1 VIVGALPY
9 HREVTTE
16 LPSDLDSTASTAA
29 STAASA
35 PFEVAE
41 FFAGI
46 GLARLGLERAGSFKV
61 TWANDLDAQKHEMYK
76 GHFDDPE
83 DHYVLRDIREI
94 AGDIRSELAP
104 GRVDLAWASFPCTDL
119 SLAGGRSGLAGKH
132 SSTFWD
138 FTDVIDAMGKRD
150 GELPRVIALENVN
163 GFATSHNGADMKA
176 AIKRLNDLGYWADVV
191 TLDGR
196 RFVPQSRPRL
206 FVVAASEKLAKLA
219 VDDRRDTALRPSWLD
234 RVLDDEDLTTYRT
247 RLDEPPA
254 LRTTGWTDLVDPDD
268 DPDVEWWDDKRVTH
282 FESQLSDLNKARV
295 EKLGSEPEASYRTAY
310 RRTRNG
316 VPAWEIREDDVAGCL
331 RTARGGSSKQAVV
344 RMQKGKQMR
353 VRWMTAQE
361 YAKLMGAPGYTLPA
375 KRNQAIMGFGD
386 AVCVDAVAWL
396 TENYL
401 RPLLESHRKSES
413 LPAQRTALSH

>member
-1 VIVGALPY
+1 M
-9 HREVTTE
+9 TTV
-16 LPSDLDSTASTAA
+16 LPSDLDSTA

-46 GLARLGLERAGSFKV
+46 GLARLGLERAGGFKV
-61 TWANDLDAQKHEMYK
+61 TWANDLDAQKHDMYK
-76 GHFDDPE
+76 GHFTDDE

-94 AGDIRSELAP
+94 AGDIDSEQAP
-104 GRVDLAWASFPCTDL
+104 GNVDLAWASFPCTDL

-138 FTDVIDAMGKRD
+138 FTDVIKAMGERK
-150 GELPRVIALENVN
+150 GGKLPSVIALENVN

-176 AIKRLNDLGYWADVV
+176 AIERLNDLGYWADVV
-191 TLDGR
+191 TLDAR
-196 RFVPQSRPRL
+196 RFVAQSRPRL
-206 FVVAASEKLAKLA
+206 FVVAAQEELAKPRT
-219 VDDRRDTALRPSWLD
+219 DDRRDTSLRPSWLD
-234 RVLDDEDLTTYRT
+234 RVLDDKDLKTHRT
-247 RLDEPPA
+247 LLLDEPPA
-254 LRTTGWTDLVDPDD
+254 LRTTGWTDLVDPDVDTVD
-268 DPDVEWWDDKRVTH
+268 DWWDDERVAH
-282 FESQLSDLNKARV
+282 FKSQLSDVNKARV
-295 EKLGSEPEASYRTAY
+295 ELLSREPEPSYRTAY

-316 VPAWEIREDDVAGCL
+316 IPAWEIRDDDVAGCL

-344 RMQKGKQMR
+344 RMQKGKDMR

-361 YAKLMGAPGYTLPA
+361 YAKLMGAPEYTLPE

-396 TENYL
+396 AKNYL
-401 RPLLESHRKSES
+401 KPLLSGTWSHEPV
-413 LPAQRTALSH
+413 PAQRAALPQ

>member
-1 VIVGALPY
+1 M
-9 HREVTTE
+9 TTE
-16 LPSDLDSTASTAA
+16 LPSDLDSTASATA
-29 STAASA
+29 ST

-46 GLARLGLERAGSFKV
+46 GLARLGLERGGSFKV
-61 TWANDLDAQKHEMYK
+61 TWANDLDAQKHDMYK
-76 GHFDDPE
+76 GHFADATE
-83 DHYVLRDIREI
+83 HYVLRDIREI
-94 AGDIRSELAP
+94 ASDIRSELAP
-104 GRVDLAWASFPCTDL
+104 GPVDLAWASFPCTDL

-138 FTDVIDAMGKRD
+138 FTDVIEAMGERD
-150 GELPRVIALENVN
+150 GKKPAVIALENVN

-176 AIKRLNDLGYWADVV
+176 AIERLNTLGYWADVV

-206 FVVAASEKLAKLA
+206 FVVAGREDLPKPA
-219 VDDRRDTALRPSWLD
+219 VDDRRDTALRPAWLD
-234 RVLDDEDLTTYRT
+234 RVLDDKDLTTYRT
-247 RLDEPPA
+247 QLDEPPA
-254 LRTTGWTDLVDPDD
+254 LRTTGWTDLVDADD
-268 DPDVEWWDDKRVTH
+268 DRDVEWWDDNRVAH

-295 EKLGSEPEASYRTAY
+295 EKLSSEPEASYRTAY

-344 RMQKGKQMR
+344 RMQKNERMR
-353 VRWMTAQE
+353 VRWMTARE
-361 YAKLMGAPGYTLPA
+361 YAKLMGAPGYILPS

-396 TENYL
+396 TEHYL
-401 RPLLESHRKSES
+401 KMLLENHRKRES

>member
-1 VIVGALPY
+1 M
-9 HREVTTE
+9 TTE

-29 STAASA
+29 ST

-61 TWANDLDAQKHEMYK
+61 TWANDLDAQKHDMYK
-76 GHFDDPE
+76 GHFADPE

-150 GELPRVIALENVN
+150 GELPKVIALENVN

-176 AIKRLNDLGYWADVV
+176 AIERLNTLGYWADVV

-206 FVVAASEKLAKLA
+206 FVVAASEKLTKPA

-234 RVLDDEDLTTYRT
+234 RVLDDEGLTTHRT
-247 RLDEPPA
+247 LLDEPPA
-254 LRTTGWTDLVDPDD
+254 LRTTGWTDLVDPDN
-268 DPDVEWWDDKRVTH
+268 DPYVEWWDDNRVTH

-295 EKLGSEPEASYRTAY
+295 EKLSSEPEPSYRTAY

-344 RMQKGKQMR
+344 RMQKDEPMR
-353 VRWMTAQE
+353 VRWMTARE
-361 YAKLMGAPGYTLPA
+361 YSKLMGAPDYILPA

-396 TENYL
+396 TEHYL
-401 RPLLESHRKSES
+401 QPLMTGALSQGPV
-413 LPAQRTALSH
+413 PAQRGASSS

>member
-1 VIVGALPY
+1 
-9 HREVTTE
+9 VTTE
-16 LPSDLDSTASTAA
+16 LPSDLDSTASAI
-29 STAASA
+29 ASA

-46 GLARLGLERAGSFKV
+46 GLARLGLERAGGFKV
-61 TWANDLDAQKHEMYK
+61 TWANDLDAQKHDMYK
-76 GHFDDPE
+76 RHFNDP
-83 DHYVLRDIREI
+83 DGHYVLRDIRDI
-94 AGDIRSELAP
+94 ASDIRSELAP
-104 GRVDLAWASFPCTDL
+104 GAVDLAWASFPCTDL

-138 FTDVIDAMGKRD
+138 FTDVIEAMGERD
-150 GELPRVIALENVN
+150 RELPKVIALENVN

-176 AIKRLNDLGYWADVV
+176 AIKRLNTLGYWADVV

-206 FVVAASEKLAKLA
+206 FVVAAREDLPKLA

-234 RVLDDEDLTTYRT
+234 RVLDDKDLTTYRT
-247 RLDEPPA
+247 QLDEPPA
-254 LRTTGWTDLVDPDD
+254 LRTTGWTDLVDPDG
-268 DPDVEWWDDKRVTH
+268 DVDWWDDKRVTH

-295 EKLGSEPEASYRTAY
+295 EKLSSEPEASYRTAY

-344 RMQKGKQMR
+344 RMQKGQRMR

-361 YAKLMGAPGYTLPA
+361 YAKLMGAPEYTLPA

-401 RPLLESHRKSES
+401 RPLLSGTWSQESI
-413 LPAQRTALSH
+413 PPQRTAGPQ

>member
-1 VIVGALPY
+1 M
-9 HREVTTE
+9 TTE
-16 LPSDLDSTASTAA
+16 LPSDLDSTPSAIAST
-29 STAASA
+29 T
-35 PFEVAE
+35 FEVAE

-46 GLARLGLERAGSFKV
+46 GLARLGLERAGGFKV
-61 TWANDLDAQKHEMYK
+61 TWANDLDAQKHDMYK
-76 GHFDDPE
+76 RHFADPE

-94 AGDIRSELAP
+94 ASDIRSKLAP
-104 GRVDLAWASFPCTDL
+104 GPVDLAWASFPCTDL

-138 FTDVIDAMGKRD
+138 FTDVIHAMGERD
-150 GELPRVIALENVN
+150 GKKPAVIALENVN

-176 AIKRLNDLGYWADVV
+176 AIERLNALGYWADVV

-206 FVVAASEKLAKLA
+206 FVVAARKDLTEPP
-219 VDDRRDTALRPSWLD
+219 VDGRRDTALRPAWLD
-234 RVLDDEDLTTYRT
+234 RVLDDQDLTTHRS

-268 DPDVEWWDDKRVTH
+268 DVDWWDDNRVNH
-282 FESQLSDLNKARV
+282 FESQLSELNKARV
-295 EKLGSEPEASYRTAY
+295 EKLSSEPEPSYRTAY

-344 RMQKGKQMR
+344 RMQKGKRMR

-361 YAKLMGAPGYTLPA
+361 YAKLMGAPGYTLPV

-401 RPLLESHRKSES
+401 RPLLSGIWSHESI
-413 LPAQRTALSH
+413 PPQRTAALQ

>member
-1 VIVGALPY
+1 M
-9 HREVTTE
+9 TTV
-16 LPSDLDSTASTAA
+16 LPSDLDSTA

-46 GLARLGLERAGSFKV
+46 GLARLGLERAGGFKV
-61 TWANDLDAQKHEMYK
+61 TWANDLDAQKHDMYK
-76 GHFDDPE
+76 GHFADAE

-138 FTDVIDAMGKRD
+138 FTDVIKAMGERD
-150 GELPRVIALENVN
+150 GGDLPSVIALENVN

-176 AIKRLNDLGYWADVV
+176 AIERLNGLGYWADVV
-191 TLDGR
+191 TLDAR
-196 RFVPQSRPRL
+196 RFVAQSRPRL
-206 FVVAASEKLAKLA
+206 FVVAVQEELTKPPA
-219 VDDRRDTALRPSWLD
+219 DDRRDTALRPSWLD
-234 RVLDDEDLTTYRT
+234 RVLDDKDLKTHRT
-247 RLDEPPA
+247 LLDEPPA
-254 LRTTGWTDLVDPDD
+254 LRTTGWTDLVDPDND
-268 DPDVEWWDDKRVTH
+268 EYVQWWDEKRVTH
-282 FESQLSDLNKARV
+282 FKGQLSDLNKARV
-295 EKLGSEPEASYRTAY
+295 EQLSREPEPSYRTAY

-316 VPAWEIREDDVAGCL
+316 IPAWEIRDDDVAGCL

-344 RMQKGKQMR
+344 RMQKGEEMR
-353 VRWMTAQE
+353 VRWMTARE
-361 YAKLMGAPGYTLPA
+361 YSKLMGAPKYTLPE

-396 TENYL
+396 AEHYL
-401 RPLLESHRKSES
+401 QPLMTGALSGGPV
-413 LPAQRTALSH
+413 PAQRAASSQ

>member
-1 VIVGALPY
+1 M
-9 HREVTTE
+9 TTV
-16 LPSDLDSTASTAA
+16 LPSDPDSPASTAA
-29 STAASA
+29 S
-35 PFEVAE
+35 PPYEVAE

-46 GLARLGLERAGSFKV
+46 GLARLGLERAGGFKV
-61 TWANDLDAQKHEMYK
+61 TWANDLDAQKHSMYT
-76 GHFDDPE
+76 GHFADAE

-94 AGDIRSELAP
+94 ATDIRSELAP

-138 FTDVIDAMGKRD
+138 FTDVIAAMGERD
-150 GELPRVIALENVN
+150 DEKPSVIALENVN
-163 GFATSHNGADMKA
+163 GFATSHQGADMKA

-206 FVVAASEKLAKLA
+206 FIVASLGRTLPADE
-219 VDDRRDTALRPSWLD
+219 RRNTELRPSWLD
-234 RVLDDEDLTTYRT
+234 QVLDDVSLTTHRT
-247 RLDEPPA
+247 LLDEDPPA
-254 LRTTGWTDLVDPDD
+254 FRTAGWTDLVDPDD
-268 DPDVEWWDDKRVTH
+268 DPYVEWWDEKRVLH
-282 FESQLSDLNKARV
+282 FEGQLSGLNQARV
-295 EKLGSEPEASYRTAY
+295 EQLRREPEPSYRTAY

-316 VPAWEIREDDVAGCL
+316 VPAWEIRGDDVAGCL

-344 RMQKGKQMR
+344 RLQKGEPLR
-353 VRWMTAQE
+353 VRWMTARE
-361 YAKLMGAPGYTLPA
+361 YAKLMGAPDYTLPV

-396 TENYL
+396 AEHYL
-401 RPLLESHRKSES
+401 RPLLAAARDLDT
-413 LPAQRTALSH
+413 LPTQRGASSP